1 MVYKRN
7 RISRKAGLALHMRSK
22 KSPDVRGQVGR
33 MSFLHDLGKTF
44 ASADDSQAVLRAIME
59 KTNDFFRP
67 RSLSLLL
74 LDEKAQELYSEIVL
88 GGRAEEHQEERGAR
102 LRLGESAA
110 GWSAERGEPLL
121 VEDLRK
127 DPRFHKPTSDGPADV
142 RSVLCV
148 PVKRR
153 DSVLGVIELA
163 NGGADHSFT
172 EEELVTLTLV
182 SDYAAIALENV
193 RHLRRMQELTVTD
206 DCTGLYNARHLNQV
220 LEGEIYRSS
229 RFGHE
234 FSLVFMDLD
243 RFKNVNDAY
252 GHLVGSKVLGRIG
265 ELIQGH
271 LRVIDSAFRYGGYE
285 FVLLLPQT
293 SKQNALVVVRRL
305 KEALNSSVLLTTDG
319 QNVRMTA
326 SYGIAGFSADGSTAQ
341 ELLRAADQAMYG
353 VKSTGRDGIALAGEP

>member
-7 RISRKAGLALHMRSK
+7 RISRKAGLASHMRSK

-88 GGRAEEHQEERGAR
+88 GGRAEEQGAR

-127 DPRFHKPTSDGPADV
+127 DPRFHKATPDGPADV

-148 PVKRR
+148 PVKGR

-193 RHLRRMQELTVTD
+193 RRLRRMQELTVTD

-271 LRVIDSAFRYGGYE
+271 LRVIDSAFRYGGDE

-305 KEALNSSVLLTTDG
+305 KGALKSSVLLTADG
-319 QNVRMTA
+319 LHVRMTA

-353 VKSTGRDGIALAGEP
+353 VKSTGRDGIALAGEGSAT

>member
-1 MVYKRN
+1 
-7 RISRKAGLALHMRSK
+7 
-22 KSPDVRGQVGR
+22 

-88 GGRAEEHQEERGAR
+88 GGQTEGHQEERGAR

-229 RFGHE
+229 RFG
-234 FSLVFMDLD
+234 
-243 RFKNVNDAY
+243 
-252 GHLVGSKVLGRIG
+252 SKVLGRIG

-271 LRVIDSAFRYGGYE
+271 LRVIDSAFRYGGDE

-305 KEALNSSVLLTTDG
+305 KEALNSSVLLTADG

-326 SYGIAGFSADGSTAQ
+326 SYGIAGFSADGSTAP
-341 ELLRAADQAMYG
+341 ELLRAADQAMYR
-353 VKSTGRDGIALAGEP
+353 VKSTGRDGIALAGERSATE

>member
-1 MVYKRN
+1 MR
-7 RISRKAGLALHMRSK
+7 SRK
-22 KSPDVRGQVGR
+22 SPEVRGQAGR

-44 ASADDSQAVLRAIME
+44 ASADDTQAVLRAIME

-74 LDEKAQELYSEIVL
+74 LDEKSQELYSEIVL
-88 GGRAEEHQEERGAR
+88 GGQAEEQSAR
-102 LRLGESAA
+102 LRLGETTA

-121 VEDLRK
+121 VEDLRT
-127 DPRFHKPTSDGPADV
+127 DPRFQKPTSDGPADV

-148 PVKRR
+148 PVKGR
-153 DSVLGVIELA
+153 DSVLGVIKLA
-163 NGGADHSFT
+163 NGAADHGFT
-172 EEELVTLTLV
+172 EEDLVTLTLV
-182 SDYAAIALENV
+182 SDYAAIALENA
-193 RHLRRMQELTVTD
+193 RRLRRMQELTVTD
-206 DCTGLYNARHLNQV
+206 DCTGLYNARHLNHV

-243 RFKNVNDAY
+243 QFKNVNDAY

-265 ELIQGH
+265 ELIKGH
-271 LRVIDSAFRYGGYE
+271 LRVIDSAFRYGGDE

>member
-1 MVYKRN
+1 MVYKRR
-7 RISRKAGLALHMRSK
+7 RIFQKGLALHMRSR
-22 KSPDVRGQVGR
+22 KSPEVRGQAGR

-44 ASADDSQAVLRAIME
+44 ASADDTQAVLRAIME

-74 LDEKAQELYSEIVL
+74 LDEKSQELYSEIVL
-88 GGRAEEHQEERGAR
+88 GGQAEEQSAR
-102 LRLGESAA
+102 LRLGETTA

-121 VEDLRK
+121 VEDLRT
-127 DPRFHKPTSDGPADV
+127 DPRFQKPTSDGPADV

-148 PVKRR
+148 PVKGR
-153 DSVLGVIELA
+153 DSVLGVIKLA
-163 NGGADHSFT
+163 NGAADHGFT
-172 EEELVTLTLV
+172 EEDLVTLTLV

-271 LRVIDSAFRYGGYE
+271 LRVIDSAFRYGGDE

-305 KEALNSSVLLTTDG
+305 KAALNSSVLLTTDG

-353 VKSTGRDGIALAGEP
+353 VKSTGRDGIALAGEGSATE